1 VRLILGVDAE
11 TRVQR
16 AEAAGARAVHPGMD
30 GPRAGLRGGRT
41 MEGYQGTGHHD
52 PQAPLARIDRD
63 SQLVDAL
70 RVGEATAADLLVAT
84 YGDRAYRVAIGI
96 TRNVQDAE
104 EAVQDSFWSVV
115 RKIETFRGD
124 SSFGSWIYRITANA
138 AYQKLRSRA
147 RRRDEISLDEVL
159 PSFHEDGRHAGP
171 ISDWSARID
180 DPTVQTELRA
190 ALDSAIGELPADY
203 RAVIVLHDVE
213 GLSMAEV
220 AGSVGI
226 TVVTAK
232 SRTHRARLFLR
243 RRLAK
248 FMADLE
254 APATS

>member
-1 VRLILGVDAE
+1 
-11 TRVQR
+11 
-16 AEAAGARAVHPGMD
+16 
-30 GPRAGLRGGRT
+30 
-41 MEGYQGTGHHD
+41 MEGYQAMGHHGTRPAAPPAQRGTQALD
-52 PQAPLARIDRD
+52 PQPTSARIDRD

-70 RVGEATAADLLVAT
+70 RVGAATAADLLVAT
-84 YGDRAYRVAIGI
+84 YGDRAYRLAIGI
-96 TRNVQDAE
+96 TRNEQDAE

-115 RKIETFRGD
+115 RKIDTFRGD

-138 AYQKLRSRA
+138 AYQKLRGRA
-147 RRRDEISLDEVL
+147 RRRHEISLDEVL
-159 PSFHEDGRHAGP
+159 PPFHEDGRHAGP
-171 ISDWSARID
+171 ISDWSASIH
-180 DPTVQTELRA
+180 DPAVQAELGA
-190 ALDSAIGELPADY
+190 ALASAIGELPVQY

-226 TVVTAK
+226 TKAAAR

-254 APATS
+254 APTTS